1 MEDEAKL
8 VLETTKEGMI
18 DGIKHLEKEYVQ
30 IRAGKSDVR
39 ILDDIKIDYYGTMTP
54 LSQASNVS
62 APDAKTIM
70 IQPWDKSLIAAIEKA
85 IMVANLG
92 FTPANNGEIIRISI
106 PPLTEER
113 RRELVKR
120 AKEVA
125 ENAKVSIRGQRR
137 SANDELKKMQKEG
150 LSEDNVKDYQDNVQN
165 LHDKYIKEV
174 DDMAKFKED
183 DIMII

>member
-8 VLETTKEGMI
+8 VLETTKEGMV
-18 DGIKHLEKEYVQ
+18 GAIKHLEKEYVQ
-30 IRAGKSDVR
+30 IRAGKADVR
-39 ILDDIKIDYYGTMTP
+39 VFDEVMVDYYGTMTP
-54 LSQASNVS
+54 LPQASNVS

-70 IQPWDKSLIAAIEKA
+70 IQPWDKSLIPIIEKA
-85 IMVANLG
+85 IMAANIG
-92 FTPANNGEIIRISI
+92 FTPANNGEIIRITI

-120 AKEVA
+120 SKEVA

-137 SANDELKKMQKEG
+137 SANDELKKMQKDG
-150 LSEDNVKDYQDNVQN
+150 LSEDTSKDYQDEVQK

-174 DDMAKFKED
+174 DEMAKFKEE
-183 DIMII
+183 DIMTI

>member
-18 DGIKHLEKEYVQ
+18 GAIKHLEKEYVQ
-30 IRAGKSDVR
+30 IRAGKADVR
-39 ILDDIKIDYYGTMTP
+39 ILDDVMVDYYGTMTP
-54 LSQASNVS
+54 LPQASNIS

-70 IQPWDKSLIAAIEKA
+70 IQPWDKSLISVMEKA
-85 IMVANLG
+85 IMAANLG

-120 AKEVA
+120 AKEVS

-137 SANDELKKMQKEG
+137 SANDELKKMQKDG
-150 LSEDNVKDYQDNVQN
+150 LSEDLSKDYQEEVQE
-165 LHDKYIKEV
+165 LHDKFIKDV
-174 DDMAKFKED
+174 DEMAKHKEN
-183 DIMII
+183 DIMTI

>member
-1 MEDEAKL
+1 
-8 VLETTKEGMI
+8 
-18 DGIKHLEKEYVQ
+18 
-30 IRAGKSDVR
+30 
-39 ILDDIKIDYYGTMTP
+39 
-54 LSQASNVS
+54 
-62 APDAKTIM
+62 M
-70 IQPWDKSLIAAIEKA
+70 IQPWDKSLIPLIEKA

-137 SANDELKKMQKEG
+137 SANDELKKMQKDG
-150 LSEDNVKDYQDNVQN
+150 LAEDTAKDYQDKVQD

-174 DDMAKFKED
+174 DDMAKFKEE
-183 DIMII
+183 DIMTI

>member
-18 DGIKHLEKEYVQ
+18 GAIKHLEKEYVQ
-30 IRAGKSDVR
+30 IRAGKADVR
-39 ILDDIKIDYYGTMTP
+39 ILDDVMIDYYGTMTP
-54 LSQASNVS
+54 LPQASNVS

-70 IQPWDKSLIAAIEKA
+70 IQPWDKSLIPVIEKA

-150 LSEDNVKDYQDNVQN
+150 LAEDSVKDYQDKVQD

-174 DDMAKFKED
+174 DEMAKFKED
-183 DIMII
+183 DIMTI

>member
-8 VLETTKEGMI
+8 VLETTKEGMV
-18 DGIKHLEKEYVQ
+18 GAIKHLEKEYVQ
-30 IRAGKSDVR
+30 IRAGKADVR
-39 ILDDIKIDYYGTMTP
+39 VFDEVMVDYYGTMTP
-54 LSQASNVS
+54 LPQASNVS

-70 IQPWDKSLIAAIEKA
+70 IQPWDKSLIPIIEKA
-85 IMVANLG
+85 IMAANIG
-92 FTPANNGEIIRISI
+92 FTPANNGEIIRITI

-120 AKEVA
+120 SKEVA

-137 SANDELKKMQKEG
+137 SANDELKKMQKDG
-150 LSEDNVKDYQDNVQN
+150 LSEDSSKDYQDEVQK

-174 DDMAKFKED
+174 DEMAKFKEE
-183 DIMII
+183 DIMTI

>member
-8 VLETTKEGMI
+8 VLETTKEGMV
-18 DGIKHLEKEYVQ
+18 GAIKHLEKEYVQ
-30 IRAGKSDVR
+30 IRAGKADVR
-39 ILDDIKIDYYGTMTP
+39 VFDEVMVDYYGTMTP
-54 LSQASNVS
+54 LPQASNVS

-70 IQPWDKSLIAAIEKA
+70 IQPWDKSLIPIIEKA
-85 IMVANLG
+85 IMAANIG
-92 FTPANNGEIIRISI
+92 FTPANNGEIIRITI

-120 AKEVA
+120 SKEVA

-137 SANDELKKMQKEG
+137 SANDELKKMQKDG
-150 LSEDNVKDYQDNVQN
+150 LSEDSSKDYQEEVQK

-174 DDMAKFKED
+174 DEMAKFKEE
-183 DIMII
+183 DIMTI